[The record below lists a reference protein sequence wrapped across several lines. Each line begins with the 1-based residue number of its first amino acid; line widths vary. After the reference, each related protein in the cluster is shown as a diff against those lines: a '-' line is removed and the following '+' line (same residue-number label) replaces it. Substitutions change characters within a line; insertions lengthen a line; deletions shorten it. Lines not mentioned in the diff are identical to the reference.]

1 MKTHRIFI
9 LTLAFVVSAVCA
21 FSQAVRPKHYKQLQ
35 YPKMRE
41 IQIPDPARFELSNGM
56 VVYLL
61 EDHNLPVI
69 NGSVMV
75 KTGSRYEPGDKVG
88 LASMTGQVMRTGGT
102 ASKTGDEIDEMLERV
117 GASVETFIGTSSGGA
132 NLSVLREDI
141 DLGLSILADL
151 LRNPAFREDKID
163 LAKIGARSGIS
174 RRNDQVGA
182 IIGREF
188 TRLIY
193 GPNHP
198 YARLTEYATV
208 ENITKQD
215 MVDFH
220 KKYFVPNGIIVAF
233 WGDFKTDELKS
244 KIEKTFSD
252 WPRQEVNFP
261 PVPEPRMTS
270 QRSVNFIKKD
280 DVNQSQIGIGHL
292 GGLLKDPES
301 SQLNLADQAFGGAF
315 ASRLFKKVRSE
326 EGLAYSVF
334 SFWGESWDY
343 PGIFRMGGS
352 TKSSTTVKMVRSI
365 LREFDGVVKNGVTDD
380 ELKFAKES
388 FLNSYVFQFDTKGE
402 IINRLMTL
410 EFYGYPKDYTQK
422 QQREVQAATKQS
434 VNEAIAKRWNPG
446 ALTMLVVGKDADF
459 DEPMS
464 ALGSVRTVDIAI
476 PSPPEKIPDAT
487 PETIS
492 KGKEVLKKSLAAFG
506 GGRVLA
512 MKDMAQSS
520 QMTMNTPMGEMSM
533 EASMTWVAP
542 NKVAQTM
549 KTQMGEMASAFD
561 GEKGWMKSPMGTQ
574 DLPASQK
581 EELTKQIAIN
591 VYTVLRSIDNA
602 EYVVQYLKDD
612 KVNDKP
618 AQVVFVKHN
627 PTNSTLRLFIDPQ
640 TSLVVKRVYR
650 GRTMQGPA
658 DTEEMISDYRDVS
671 GVMVPHKIES
681 FANGQKQSQSIVNS
695 VKINSGVSEDV
706 FKKPQ

>member
-1 MKTHRIFI
+1 MKNHRIFVLI
-9 LTLAFVVSAVCA
+9 LAFVVSSVSSVAQVK
-21 FSQAVRPKHYKQLQ
+21 PKHYKQLQ

-41 IQIPDPARFELSNGM
+41 LQIPDPTRFELSNGM

-69 NGSVMV
+69 NGSIMI

-102 ASKTGDEIDEMLERV
+102 TSKTGDEIDEMLERA

-132 NLSVLREDI
+132 NISVLREDI
-141 DLGLSILADL
+141 DLGLGVLADI
-151 LRNPAFREDKID
+151 LRNPAFRDEKIE
-163 LAKIGARSGIS
+163 LAKISTRSVIS

-182 IIGREF
+182 IVGREF

-193 GPNHP
+193 GANHP

-215 MVDFH
+215 MIDFH
-220 KKYFVPNGIIVAF
+220 KKYYVPNSMIVAF
-233 WGDFKTDELKS
+233 WGDFKTEELKS
-244 KIEKTFSD
+244 KIEKIFSD
-252 WPRQEVNFP
+252 WPRQEVAFAS
-261 PVPEPRMTS
+261 VPEPRMAA

-292 GGLLKDPES
+292 GGLLKDLES

-315 ASRLFKKVRSE
+315 ASRLFKKVRSK

-343 PGIFRMGGS
+343 PGVFRMGGS
-352 TKSSTTVKMVRSI
+352 TKSKTTVEMVRSI
-365 LREFDGVVKNGVTDD
+365 LQEFDDVVKSGVTDD

-422 QQREVQAATKQS
+422 QQREVQAATKKS
-434 VNEAIAKRWNPG
+434 VNEAIAKRWNPD
-446 ALTMLVVGKDADF
+446 ALTILVVGKDADF

-464 ALGSVRTVDIAI
+464 ALGNVGTIDITI
-476 PSPPEKIPDAT
+476 PSPPEKIPDPT

-492 KGKEVLKKSLAAFG
+492 KGKDILKKTLEAFG
-506 GGRVLA
+506 GAKVLQ
-512 MKDMAQSS
+512 MKDMMQTS
-520 QMTMNTPMGEMSM
+520 QNTMNTPMGEMSM
-533 EASMTWVAP
+533 EASMTWLAP

-549 KTQMGEMASAFD
+549 KTQMGEMSSAFD
-561 GEKGWMKSPMGTQ
+561 GEKGWMKTPMGTQ

-581 EELTKQIAIN
+581 EEAAKQIAIN
-591 VYTVLRSIDNA
+591 TYTVLRNIDNTDYA
-602 EYVVQYLKDD
+602 LQYLKDD
-612 KVNDKP
+612 KVNDKS
-618 AQVVFVKHN
+618 AQVVFIKHK
-627 PTNSTLRLFIDPQ
+627 PTSTTLRLFIDPQ

-658 DTEEMISDYRDVS
+658 DTEEMVSDYRDVG
-671 GVMVPHKIES
+671 GVKVPHRMES
-681 FANGQKQSQSIVNS
+681 FANGQKQSQSVMNS

-706 FKKPQ
+706 FKKP